1 MASASDDLSRRERQI
16 MNVLYGIGR
25 ATAEQVRTGMADALS
40 NSAVRTMLRSLERKG
55 HVKHEQDGPRY
66 VFMPTVEARTARQ
79 GALQQ
84 VLQVFFKGSTEQAF
98 AALLDLKASDLTE
111 DDYNRM
117 AELIDRARRKGT

>member
-1 MASASDDLSRRERQI
+1 MASANDDLSRRERQI
-16 MNVLYGIGR
+16 LNVLYEMGR

-55 HVKHEQDGPRY
+55 HVRHEQDGPRY
-66 VFMPTVEARTARQ
+66 VFMPTVEPKTARR

-84 VLQVFFKGSTEQAF
+84 VLQVFFKDSTEQAF

-117 AELIDRARRKGT
+117 AELIDQARRKGT